1 MVLVFDS
8 PKSVVKQAA
17 RGYEDERFVWV
28 SDSGRQYASRLNAYY
43 YPRVYLLDSEWR
55 LVYVQHYRTGSQRAL
70 MDSVARLPKEV
81 Q

>member
-1 MVLVFDS
+1 L
-8 PKSVVKQAA
+8 KLYRK
-17 RGYEDERFVWV
+17 GT
-28 SDSGRQYASRLNAYY
+28 Y

-55 LVYVQHYRTGSQRAL
+55 LVYVQHYRTPSQRAL

>member
-1 MVLVFDS
+1 
-8 PKSVVKQAA
+8 
-17 RGYEDERFVWV
+17 VWV

-55 LVYVQHYRTGSQRAL
+55 LVYVQHYRTPSRRAL